1 MAKKIHLILI
11 AILSLHLIAAADV
24 PPTPEVT
31 EAITSNADLTALEQ
45 NDNSMLDSA
54 AATCNPSAIPVQNAQ
69 FEQKVIELVNQERV
83 NAGFPPLKGNESLSG
98 AGRYHANDMFADIY
112 FNHDSYDR
120 INGNLH
126 FACGVWQRVTSF
138 YTFSTAGE
146 NIAAGHTTP
155 ENVMA
160 AWMASDGHRAN
171 ILNPNFRELGVGY
184 YYGDNQSF
192 SHYWVQDF
200 GARANVYPVVI
211 NAESGLTEN
220 RTVSI
225 YLYGAGVFNEYR
237 IKDDFIGWSAWQPF
251 QANITWTFSGPG
263 NQARTVTIEMRKPNG
278 EVLTSSDSI
287 YLVGQPTLGNL
298 PGSINL
304 LYNRST
310 GTLAAQNHILQ
321 PLNTGTSDVLTWSVS
336 TNGAWISA
344 SAASGSTPDQQ
355 VTVGVKNPASL
366 SAGTYSGTVTI
377 TVTSPSDVSGSPVSI
392 PVTLT
397 VVNALE
403 NSVFLPALRR

>member
-11 AILSLHLIAAADV
+11 AILSLQLIAAADN
-24 PPTPEVT
+24 PPTPEIAD
-31 EAITSNADLTALEQ
+31 AITSSSDSSVFEQ
-45 NDNSMLDSA
+45 NNNSPLDGA
-54 AATCNPSAIPVQNAQ
+54 AATCNPTAIPVQNAQ
-69 FEQKVIELVNQERV
+69 FEQALIELVNQERAA
-83 NAGFPPLKGNESLSG
+83 AGFPPLKAIDNLSS
-98 AGRYHANDMFADIY
+98 ASRYHANDMFADVY

-120 INGNLH
+120 VNGSLQY
-126 FACGVWQRVTSF
+126 ACGVWQRITAF
-138 YTFSTAGE
+138 YTYSTAGE
-146 NIAAGHTTP
+146 NIAAGYTTP

-160 AWMASDGHRAN
+160 GWMASDGHRAN

-184 YYGDNQSF
+184 YYGANQSY

-200 GARANVYPVVI
+200 GARANVYPAVI

-225 YLYGAGVFNEYR
+225 YLYGTGVFNAYR
-237 IKDDFIGWSAWQPF
+237 IRDDSTAWSAWQSF
-251 QANITWTFSGPG
+251 QSNVTWTLGGPG
-263 NQARTVTIEMRKPNG
+263 NQMRTVTLELRKPSG

-287 YLVGQPTLGNL
+287 YLAGQPALGNL
-298 PGSINL
+298 PTSINM

-310 GTLAAQNHILQ
+310 GLLTAQNHVLQ
-321 PLNTGTSDVLTWSVS
+321 PLNTGTADVLTWSIS
-336 TNGAWISA
+336 TNGAWIST

-366 SAGTYSGTVTI
+366 SAGTYSGTITF
-377 TVTSPSDVSGSPVSI
+377 TVTSPSSVSGSPVTI

-403 NSVFLPALRR
+403 NSIYLPAMRR